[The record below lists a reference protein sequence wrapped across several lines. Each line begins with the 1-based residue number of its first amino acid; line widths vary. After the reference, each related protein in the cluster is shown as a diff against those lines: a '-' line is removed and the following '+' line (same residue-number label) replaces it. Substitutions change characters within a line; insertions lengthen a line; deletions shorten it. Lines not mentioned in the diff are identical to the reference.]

1 MCTHRRPSGQTR
13 AHGAAPFL
21 IYVAAHQAM
30 HICGE
35 EKRMKGTGNPSLLV
49 TTLPAPGKFKNR
61 NEFIPRR
68 GKTLAR
74 GLVRN
79 FLADNNGRRCD
90 RW

>member
-68 GKTLAR
+68 GKTLAPLTR
-74 GLVRN
+74 VGEK
-79 FLADNNGRRCD
+79 FSC
-90 RW
+90 